1 MWKEMLMRA
10 QLNTHSWEEV
20 LHARGST
27 SGRQQPHA
35 RAVTPP
41 EGLQPADDRHRS
53 KAVAVNCSP

>member
-1 MWKEMLMRA
+1 MRA

-41 EGLQPADDRHRS
+41 RDGSLQMTNTEARLLL
-53 KAVAVNCSP
+53 